1 MLFKKKRIKK
11 EIPKGLLKELRLL
24 QKQKQSQ
31 GPIVKYSISAS
42 EETLDK
48 AKKEIKNTELKPSF
62 KDLLFQYIDKTGL
75 TDAEVYKKALV
86 SRKVFSKIRTGQTKN
101 VSKNTA
107 ICLGL
112 ALELELNEFEKLLNS
127 NNTIL
132 GDNNYFD
139 IAIKW
144 CIKNKIYDVEQVND
158 ILYAC
163 DLKLLTK

>member
-1 MLFKKKRIKK
+1 MFFKKKRIKRDIPLDLQEEFRKIQENK
-11 EIPKGLLKELRLL
+11 ENE
-24 QKQKQSQ
+24 
-31 GPIVKYSISAS
+31 VKYSISAS
-42 EETLDK
+42 DEVTNK
-48 AKKEIKNTELKPSF
+48 AINEIKNTELKPSF

-107 ICLGL
+107 ICLGI
-112 ALELELNEFEKLLNS
+112 ALELELDEFEKLLNS

-163 DLKLLTK
+163 DLELLAK